1 MNENDYSATIKQL
14 RKSKN
19 LSQSEFGKI
28 FGYSARTVSDW
39 ELGYTEPNIATIKA
53 IVKYFD
59 ITYEEF
65 FGDNI

>member
-1 MNENDYSATIKQL
+1 MKNVAETIKNL
-14 RKSKN
+14 RKSKS
-19 LSQSEFGKI
+19 LTQFEFGKL

-39 ELGYTEPNIATIKA
+39 EKGNTEPNISAIKN

-65 FGDNI
+65 FGED